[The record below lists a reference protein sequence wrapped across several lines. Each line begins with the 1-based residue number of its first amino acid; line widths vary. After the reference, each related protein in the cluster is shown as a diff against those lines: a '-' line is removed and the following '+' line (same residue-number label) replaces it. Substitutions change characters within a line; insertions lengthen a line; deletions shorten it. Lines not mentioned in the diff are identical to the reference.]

1 MTPRVA
7 VSTPPEGCRLV
18 VSPAPAREAPGDAT
32 RKWCCVGAIDREACL
47 FCRFSRPLQ
56 NRFYLHTGAIA
67 TLHSA
72 VPLLKEQVLEVEGSA
87 ITAIAFPDEGAQKRF
102 GKMFGKLPQVL
113 PRGCSTLFAKR
124 GTRTR
129 CTGFCGLWGIL
140 WLLAHHAL
148 SRVLMAKLP
157 LVHSPTRPQPLLSC
171 FCVVCVLCAS
181 WSRLRKE
188 THNHHVNIADNN
200 HTAILSCRSH
210 AARSASERS
219 AR

>member
-7 VSTPPEGCRLV
+7 VSTPPEGCRPI

-113 PRGCSTLFAKR
+113 PRGCTTLFAKQAWNSYWVLWPLGDFVAFGPPR
-124 GTRTR
+124 SVARADGQAASRALADPAAAAAQLLLR
-129 CTGFCGLWGIL
+129 CLCLV
-140 WLLAHHAL
+140 
-148 SRVLMAKLP
+148 RKLEP
-157 LVHSPTRPQPLLSC
+157 AAQGDTQSSC
-171 FCVVCVLCAS
+171 QY
-181 WSRLRKE
+181 R
-188 THNHHVNIADNN
+188 
-200 HTAILSCRSH
+200 
-210 AARSASERS
+210 
-219 AR
+219 

>member
-7 VSTPPEGCRLV
+7 VSTPPEGCRPI

-102 GKMFGKLPQVL
+102 GKMFGKLPQVP
-113 PRGCSTLFAKR
+113 PRVCSTLFAKQAWNSYWV
-124 GTRTR
+124 
-129 CTGFCGLWGIL
+129 LWPLGDFVA
-140 WLLAHHAL
+140 LAHHAL

-157 LVHSPTRPQPLLSC
+157 LMHSPTRPQPLLSC
-171 FCVVCVLCAS
+171 FCVFVSFAP
-181 WSRLRKE
+181 
-188 THNHHVNIADNN
+188 
-200 HTAILSCRSH
+200 
-210 AARSASERS
+210 
-219 AR
+219 